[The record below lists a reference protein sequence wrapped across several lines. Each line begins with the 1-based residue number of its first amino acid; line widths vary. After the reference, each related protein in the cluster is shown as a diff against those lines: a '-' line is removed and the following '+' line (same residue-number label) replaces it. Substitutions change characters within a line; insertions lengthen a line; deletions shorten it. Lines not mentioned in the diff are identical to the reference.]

1 MYHLN
6 WRPVFQNFDLLWHG
20 LLVGLG
26 LALLSLAIGSV
37 IGILGAFARV
47 YGSRAMRSAV
57 TAYTEFVRNIPLLL
71 IIYFVF
77 YGLGLMGFHL
87 LDNAWSFVLALSVYS
102 GAYLTEV
109 FRAGVMSVPE
119 GVIEAGKAVGLTPL
133 KTTRFITIPL
143 TFRIVLPSLS
153 NTFISLFKDTS
164 LAAAISVPE
173 LTYGAMVINTNTW
186 RILEVY
192 TSVAV
197 MYLITCYALA
207 GLLRLMERR
216 FAMVR

>member
-6 WRPVFQNFDLLWHG
+6 WQPVFQNFDLLWQG
-20 LLVGLG
+20 LLTGLG
-26 LALLSLAIGSV
+26 LALLSLAIGCI
-37 IGILGAFARV
+37 IGLFGAFARV
-47 YGSRAMRSAV
+47 YGARHVKALA

-77 YGLGLMGFHL
+77 YGLGIMGFYFL
-87 LDNAWSFVLALSVYS
+87 NNVWSFVLALSLYS

-119 GVIEAGKAVGLTPL
+119 GLIEAAKAIGLPPH
-133 KTTRFITIPL
+133 KTMRFVTLPM

-153 NTFISLFKDTS
+153 NSFISLFKDTS

-192 TSVAV
+192 TTVAV
-197 MYLITCYALA
+197 MYLITCYLLA
-207 GLLRLMERR
+207 GLLRLLERR
-216 FAMVR
+216 YAMVR

>member
-1 MYHLN
+1 M
-6 WRPVFQNFDLLWHG
+6 
-20 LLVGLG
+20 GLG
-26 LALLSLAIGSV
+26 LALLSLAIGCV
-37 IGILGAFARV
+37 IGILAAFARV
-47 YGSRAMRSAV
+47 YGGRPIKALA

-77 YGLGLMGFHL
+77 YGLGLIGLHL
-87 LDNAWSFVLALSVYS
+87 LNNIWSFVLALAVYS
-102 GAYLTEV
+102 GAYLAEV
-109 FRAGVMSVPE
+109 FRAGIMSVPE
-119 GVIEAGKAVGLTPL
+119 GLIEAGKAIGLTPR
-133 KTTRFITIPL
+133 KTMQFVTLPM

-192 TSVAV
+192 TTVAI
-197 MYLITCYALA
+197 MYLITCYVLA
-207 GLLRLMERR
+207 GLLRLLEKKY
-216 FAMVR
+216 AMVR

>member
-20 LLVGLG
+20 ILLGLG
-26 LALLSLAIGSV
+26 LALLSLGIGCI
-37 IGILGAFARV
+37 IGLLAAFARV
-47 YGSRAMRSAV
+47 HGGRNIRALA
-57 TAYTEFVRNIPLLL
+57 TAYTEFIRNIPLLL

-77 YGLGLMGFHL
+77 YGLGLMGVYL
-87 LDNAWSFVLALSVYS
+87 LDNVWSFVLALSIYS
-102 GAYLTEV
+102 GAYLAEV
-109 FRAGVMSVPE
+109 FRAGIMSVPQ
-119 GVIEAGKAVGLTPL
+119 GLTEAGKAIGLTPR
-133 KTTRFITIPL
+133 KTMQFVTLPV

-192 TSVAV
+192 TTVAV
-197 MYLITCYALA
+197 MYLITCYVLA
-207 GLLRLMERR
+207 GLLRLLEKKYV
-216 FAMVR
+216 MVR

>member
-6 WRPVFQNFDLLWHG
+6 WLPVFQNFDLLWLG
-20 LLVGLG
+20 LLRGLG
-26 LALLSLAIGSV
+26 LALVSLAIGCV
-37 IGILGAFARV
+37 IGITGAFARA
-47 YGSRAMRSAV
+47 YGRPAAKTMV

-77 YGLGLMGFHL
+77 YGLGLMGFRL
-87 LDNAWSFVLALSVYS
+87 LNNVWSFVLALSVYS

-109 FRAGVMSVPE
+109 FRAGVISVPE
-119 GVIEAGKAVGLTPL
+119 GLIEAGKAIGLTPR
-133 KTTRFITIPL
+133 KTIQFVTIPM

-192 TSVAV
+192 TTVAI
-197 MYLITCYALA
+197 MYLITCYTLA
-207 GLLRLMERR
+207 GLLRLLERR
-216 FAMVR
+216 YAMVR

>member
-6 WRPVFQNFDLLWHG
+6 WRPIFQNFDLLWQG
-20 LLVGLG
+20 ILLGLG
-26 LALLSLAIGSV
+26 LALLSLGIGCI
-37 IGILGAFARV
+37 IGLLAAFARV
-47 YGSRAMRSAV
+47 HGGRKIRALA
-57 TAYTEFVRNIPLLL
+57 TGYTEFIRNIPLLL

-87 LDNAWSFVLALSVYS
+87 LDNVWSFVLALSIYS
-102 GAYLTEV
+102 GAYLAEV
-109 FRAGVMSVPE
+109 FRAGIMSVPE
-119 GVIEAGKAVGLTPL
+119 GLIEAGKAIGLPPR
-133 KTTRFITIPL
+133 KTMQFVTLPV

-192 TSVAV
+192 TTVAV
-197 MYLITCYALA
+197 MYLITCYVLA
-207 GLLRLMERR
+207 GLLRLLEKKY
-216 FAMVR
+216 AMVR

>member
-6 WRPVFQNFDLLWHG
+6 WRPVFQSFDLLWHG
-20 LLVGLG
+20 LLTGLG
-26 LALLSLAIGSV
+26 LALLSLAIGST
-37 IGILGAFARV
+37 IGMVGAFARV
-47 YGSRAMRSAV
+47 YGSRPVRSVVA
-57 TAYTEFVRNIPLLL
+57 AYTEFVRNIPLLL
-71 IIYFVF
+71 IVYFVF

-87 LDNAWSFVLALSVYS
+87 LNNAWSFVLALSVYS

-109 FRAGVMSVPE
+109 FRAGVMSVPG

-133 KTTRFITIPL
+133 KTMRFITIPL

-173 LTYGAMVINTNTW
+173 LTYGAMVINTNSW

-192 TSVAV
+192 TIVAL
-197 MYLITCYALA
+197 MYLTTCYALA

>member
-6 WRPVFQNFDLLWHG
+6 WRPVFQNFDILWQG
-20 LLVGLG
+20 LLLGLG
-26 LALLSLAIGSV
+26 LALLSLGIGCV
-37 IGILGAFARV
+37 IGLLAAFARV
-47 YGSRAMRSAV
+47 YGERRIRALA
-57 TAYTEFVRNIPLLL
+57 AGYTEFIRNVPLLL

-87 LDNAWSFVLALSVYS
+87 LDNVWSFVLALSIYS
-102 GAYLTEV
+102 GAYLAEV
-109 FRAGVMSVPE
+109 FRAGIMSVPE
-119 GVIEAGKAVGLTPL
+119 GLVEAAKAIGLTPR
-133 KTTRFITIPL
+133 KTMQFVTLPV

-192 TSVAV
+192 TTVAV
-197 MYLITCYALA
+197 MYLITCYLLA
-207 GLLRLMERR
+207 ALLRLFEKRY
-216 FAMVR
+216 AMVR

>member
-6 WRPVFQNFDLLWHG
+6 WRPVFQNIDLLWQG
-20 LLVGLG
+20 LLTGLG
-26 LALLSLAIGSV
+26 LACLSLAIGCI
-37 IGILGAFARV
+37 IGLLGAFARV
-47 YGSRAMRSAV
+47 YGARQVKALA

-87 LDNAWSFVLALSVYS
+87 LNNVWSFVLALSIYS

-119 GVIEAGKAVGLTPL
+119 GLIEAAKAIGLTPR
-133 KTTRFITIPL
+133 KTMQFVTIPI

-153 NTFISLFKDTS
+153 NSFISLFKDTS

-192 TSVAV
+192 TTVAI
-197 MYLITCYALA
+197 MYLITCYVLA
-207 GLLRLMERR
+207 GLLRLLERR

>member
-20 LLVGLG
+20 LLIGLG
-26 LALLSLAIGSV
+26 LALLSLAIGCA
-37 IGILGAFARV
+37 IGITCAFARV
-47 YGSRAMRSAV
+47 YGRSYIRTAV
-57 TAYTEFVRNIPLLL
+57 AAYTEFVRNIPLLL

-77 YGLGLMGFHL
+77 YGLGIMGVHFL
-87 LDNAWSFVLALSVYS
+87 NNIWSFVVALAVYS

-109 FRAGVMSVPE
+109 FRAGIVSVP
-119 GVIEAGKAVGLTPL
+119 GGLIEAGQAIGLTPRQ
-133 KTTRFITIPL
+133 TMRHVTVPL

-192 TSVAV
+192 ITVAV
-197 MYLITCYALA
+197 MYLLTCYALA

-216 FAMVR
+216 YAMVR